1 MVQIKNFRYQNDRD
15 QGQAFQLIYSR
26 LGGGGSGGGHKA
38 SAEGQRVDIRHQ
50 WSQGAWK
57 DQNLIS
63 ALKDPPDISYY

>member
-1 MVQIKNFRYQNDRD
+1 MESI
-15 QGQAFQLIYSR
+15 S
-26 LGGGGSGGGHKA
+26 GGSGGGHKA

-63 ALKDPPDISYY
+63 ALKDPPDISYC